1 LEMTMQQHRLNLGA
15 NADMYSGQP
24 VSSAYRGNPYLQTE
38 KKTNK
43 DDKHDPFSYPSQ
55 VTNEDY

>member
-1 LEMTMQQHRLNLGA
+1 MQQHRLNLGA